1 MWTFLII
8 LIVIIGIFVIA
19 HYTTLTELDKETIQ
33 GAGGLLHVDGL
44 DLPKNVKCWMRVT
57 KERII
62 INDKQTIPL
71 SRINATEVIKSI
83 DLVEKERNIVGRAI
97 AGGVVFGGL
106 GAIVSGMTGLKNDT
120 VTQDVEIMMI
130 NYKNIDGNNSQ
141 IVFMVTNAIQGE
153 LMKKTSRKINEL
165 IGYASN
171 NSPKELYEI

>member
-62 INDKQTIPL
+62 INDK
-71 SRINATEVIKSI
+71 EVIKSI